1 MKIRFKISKK
11 SDPSFSSVLDFNRFP
26 VSLGRD
32 EKNDVILPDPFKV
45 VSRKHAKIIN
55 TEGILQLVDLES
67 ANLTYLNDSAVLPLE
82 ENALKTGDIIRLG
95 EYELETELVKEQE
108 ETGDDDQKTM
118 VFASPFAEEVNNI
131 VMNLNKI
138 SEKFSEDDSPMKLEM
153 FKFSVMQNFN
163 FLDKNEPNS
172 YIAEYFAEHFLDRKP
187 AAPVRTAS
195 QAESF
200 SEKKPKQENVKDN
213 KSSSLQDY
221 SLSSH
226 FTETIDVLLDTFSK
240 LIHGFLQFRQEFFGV
255 TIYHTI
261 PTGSLKEFKEFL
273 FSPDISAEDERKR
286 LGLLKEETS
295 KLLSHQVGLL
305 EGYQESINEGIK
317 TLLTSLDPDIIEKEI
332 DSKNKQSGPDLGK
345 ILPFTKKSKVLDALK
360 EHYRKFSSDPYH
372 IEKKYFRPSFLKGYQ
387 KRILSGKSHN
397 EY

>member
-1 MKIRFKISKK
+1 MKIKFKISKK

-26 VSLGRD
+26 VSVGRD

-67 ANLTYLNDSAVLPLE
+67 ANLTYLNDSAVLPHE
-82 ENALKTGDIIRLG
+82 ENALKTGDIIRVG

-108 ETGDDDQKTM
+108 ETDEDDQKTM
-118 VFASPFAEEVNNI
+118 VFASPFAEDVNNI
-131 VMNLNKI
+131 VESLNKI
-138 SEKFSEDDSPMKLEM
+138 SEKFREDESPMKLEM
-153 FKFSVMQNFN
+153 FKFSVMQSFN
-163 FLDKNEPNS
+163 FLDKNEPNNF
-172 YIAEYFAEHFLDRKP
+172 IAEYFAEHFLDRKVAVP
-187 AAPVRTAS
+187 ARAAAS
-195 QAESF
+195 VESP
-200 SEKKPKQENVKDN
+200 SVKQVKQN
-213 KSSSLQDY
+213 KIPSDTGSSLQNY
-221 SLSSH
+221 SLGSH

-261 PTGSLKEFKEFL
+261 PTGSLQEFKEFL

-305 EGYQESINEGIK
+305 EGYQESINEGSK
-317 TLLTSLDPDIIEKEI
+317 TLLNSLDPDTIEKEI
-332 DSKNKQSGPDLGK
+332 DSKNKQSGPDLAK
-345 ILPFTKKSKVLDALK
+345 ILPFAKKSKVLDALK
-360 EHYRKFSSDPYH
+360 EHYRRFASDPYH